1 MNDDLTERVARVM
14 CRERHPCW
22 SIVSEIFETD
32 HDRQATEFRD
42 YARAAIAIALEKA
55 ARVVTEHYQELSTE
69 HRLLLLN
76 RAAAIRAMIPSG
88 NDPAQDDTSNA
99 E

>member
-1 MNDDLTERVARVM
+1 MSDDLVERVARAM

-32 HDRQATEFRD
+32 YDRQATEFRD
-42 YARAAIAIALEKA
+42 YARAAIAIALEEA
-55 ARVVTEHYQELSTE
+55 ARVADRYEIPMCETSASHI
-69 HRLLLLN
+69 
-76 RAAAIRAMIPSG
+76 AAAIRAMIPNG
-88 NDPAQDDTSNA
+88 TIPAQDDTGNS

>member
-1 MNDDLTERVARVM
+1 MTPDDLVERVARAM

-42 YARAAIAIALEKA
+42 YARAAIAIALEEA
-55 ARVVTEHYQELSTE
+55 AKQFDEMWGGITPDEA
-69 HRLLLLN
+69 
-76 RAAAIRAMIPSG
+76 AAAIRAMIK
-88 NDPAQDDTSNA
+88 D
-99 E
+99 